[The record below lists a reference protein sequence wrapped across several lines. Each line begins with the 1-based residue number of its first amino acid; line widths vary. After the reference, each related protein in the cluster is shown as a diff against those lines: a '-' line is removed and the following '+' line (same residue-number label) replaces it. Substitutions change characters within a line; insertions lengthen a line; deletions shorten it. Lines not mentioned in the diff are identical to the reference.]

1 MTKNKLYVYKGTNG
15 EIWSPVLLPM
25 EYTLMYRLIADTDK
39 ELTDGTQRVSVID
52 VVEADVDKWSEV
64 EKEVS
69 TDGTV

>member
-39 ELTDGTQRVSVID
+39 ELTDGTQKVNVID
-52 VVEADVDKWSEV
+52 VKDSDLSKWSEV
-64 EKEVS
+64 DAEVS